1 MSANDTYTIHM
12 YSYDA
17 YSDNTYTGM
26 YGNNTYQDSNNAY
39 EDNTY
44 SYNIYS
50 DSFVPTL
57 KNM

>member
-26 YGNNTYQDSNNAY
+26 YGNNTLHTF
-39 EDNTY
+39 E
-44 SYNIYS
+44 IYS
-50 DSFVPTL
+50 VYTGTSSVDSY
-57 KNM
+57 